1 MPPKSAKAKASGPR
15 CVGRTCGEK
24 FAYPGA
30 PSTAF
35 ARLREEQ
42 CDKLCEDPESDLCVR
57 CKGREEA
64 NLISGKVTYHGKI
77 GGPIPEG
84 SHIEGSAKNIAG
96 RAADAKK
103 AVVASEK
110 AASLA
115 AEAAGGS
122 AAPASVK
129 APAKETKKLAVVAKK
144 AVEKAATA
152 TKVAERAEA
161 VAVKAVAAVVVKA
174 RKTVKAAVNAGT
186 QTNARRSSSRRH
198 SRGRGMVR
206 NTRGRF
212 RQIMYNR
219 ASQYGPYVSPSSSSS
234 RSRSKRSYRSSS
246 RRSTRK
252 HVSPAS
258 FRSSSS
264 RRSAR
269 RYVSPAS
276 EPLMGNPLRGLV
288 PVPSSSNA
296 TPDLE

>member
-57 CKGREEA
+57 CMKREEA

-122 AAPASVK
+122 AAPAAVK

-174 RKTVKAAVNAGT
+174 RKTVKAAVNAGM
-186 QTNARRSSSRRH
+186 QTNARRSSSR

-234 RSRSKRSYRSSS
+234 RSRSSYRSSS

-269 RYVSPAS
+269 RYVSPAP